1 MGHLPKGLFEP
12 QLKAYFEQF
21 GKVLRLRLSRSKK
34 VKLRTGLEV
43 FFRLGSD
50 WKWAQMSH
58 WSEVRYLSPQ
68 YVGAYS
74 LSPAHLWQHD
84 KTHVPTKSWEKL
96 KVIIWS
102 LLLTPPG
109 HWSGTA
115 PSKIGNVMMLINF
128 LITKVWNW
136 SFWVVTFCP
145 QTGKS
150 KGYAFIEF
158 DCDEVAKIVA
168 ETMNNY
174 LMGERLIKC
183 K

>member
-34 VKLRTGLEV
+34 VKLRIGLEV

-128 LITKVWNW
+128 FNNKSMKLIILGCNFLPADWKKQRIRVHRVWLWW
-136 SFWVVTFCP
+136 SC
-145 QTGKS
+145 QNS
-150 KGYAFIEF
+150 CR
-158 DCDEVAKIVA
+158 DDEQ
-168 ETMNNY
+168 
-174 LMGERLIKC
+174 LPDGGEAH
-183 K
+183 